1 MSSIRCSAILESY
14 LDILM
19 YAYFNQDYA
28 IISGPE
34 INDVIDD
41 FLNVATR
48 GMIKG
53 LIEEIDSIINTSEN
67 VENRFYFLYH
77 DADVLPEIWSM
88 TALEFL
94 NYVSKR
100 AQEFLNEHP
109 EKDK

>member
-1 MSSIRCSAILESY
+1 MNEQYLF

-34 INDVIDD
+34 LNDVIDD

-53 LIEEIDSIINTSEN
+53 LIEEIDDLIDTYKDLEKG
-67 VENRFYFLYH
+67 FDYLYH
-77 DADVLPEIWSM
+77 DSDFCPELWNT
-88 TALEFL
+88 TALDFL

-100 AQEFLNEHP
+100 AQEFLNEHS